1 MANNNNLKNLM
12 LNSLVNSNNTN
23 NNAYEFQHTGR
34 LSPKMNPVKRGQA
47 AAFCRTEGGPGSR
60 INAILASPYVGNT
73 TRKNRWQKVK
83 NVATDQC
90 NRLNRYTQ
98 GEDVDVDVGYL
109 MDVEQR
115 IKDWKKN
122 AALKQSAGKRKT
134 RRMGRKY
141 GKKKGTRSRKH

>member
-1 MANNNNLKNLM
+1 MANNNNNLKNLM
-12 LNSLVNSNNTN
+12 LNSNGNNTN
-23 NNAYEFQHTGR
+23 NNTYEFQHTGR

-60 INAILASPYVGNT
+60 INAILASPHVGNASK
-73 TRKNRWQKVK
+73 KNLWQQVK
-83 NVATDQC
+83 NVATTQC
-90 NRLNRYTQ
+90 SLLNRYTQ

-122 AALKQSAGKRKT
+122 AAARQSAGKRKT
-134 RRMGRKY
+134 RRSRKY
-141 GKKKGTRSRKH
+141 GKKNGKGTRRH

>member
-1 MANNNNLKNLM
+1 MANNNNNLKNLM
-12 LNSLVNSNNTN
+12 LNLNGNNTN
-23 NNAYEFQHTGR
+23 NNTYEFQHTGR

-60 INAILASPYVGNT
+60 INAILASPHVGNAS
-73 TRKNRWQKVK
+73 KKSLWQQVK
-83 NVATDQC
+83 NVATTQC
-90 NRLNRYTQ
+90 SLLNRYTQ

-122 AALKQSAGKRKT
+122 AAARQSAGKRKT
-134 RRMGRKY
+134 RRSRKY
-141 GKKKGTRSRKH
+141 GKKNGKGTRRY

>member
-1 MANNNNLKNLM
+1 MANNNNNLKNLM
-12 LNSLVNSNNTN
+12 LNSNGNNTN
-23 NNAYEFQHTGR
+23 NNTYEFQHTGR

-60 INAILASPYVGNT
+60 INAILASPHVGNAS
-73 TRKNRWQKVK
+73 KKSLWQQVK
-83 NVATDQC
+83 NVATTQC
-90 NRLNRYTQ
+90 SLLNRYTQ

-122 AALKQSAGKRKT
+122 AAARQSAGKRKT
-134 RRMGRKY
+134 RRSSKY
-141 GKKKGTRSRKH
+141 GKKKGKGTRRY